1 MQMRRLRIVALSLV
15 AMATVTMAASV
26 HFKGGAPTF
35 RDDGVTLTASGALAG
50 LGNQDVTIVLTAIA
64 TPTTVCANPGGNE
77 APGQNPATLTVSGSQ
92 SVPATEIKNG
102 TVAFNVTT
110 QPPPQPTAKQ
120 AGCPNNNWRA
130 TITDLTFHTATITVL
145 QGGRVV
151 LQQTVSA

>member
-1 MQMRRLRIVALSLV
+1 MRRLRIVPLSLV
-15 AMATVTMAASV
+15 AMATVTLAASV
-26 HFKGGAPTF
+26 HFKGGAPIF
-35 RDDGVTLTASGALAG
+35 RDNGLTLTASGALAG
-50 LGNQDVTIVLTAIA
+50 VGNQDVTIVLTATA

-92 SVPATEIKNG
+92 SIPASEIKNG
-102 TVAFNVTT
+102 TVAFSVTT

-120 AGCPNNNWRA
+120 AGCPNNNWTA